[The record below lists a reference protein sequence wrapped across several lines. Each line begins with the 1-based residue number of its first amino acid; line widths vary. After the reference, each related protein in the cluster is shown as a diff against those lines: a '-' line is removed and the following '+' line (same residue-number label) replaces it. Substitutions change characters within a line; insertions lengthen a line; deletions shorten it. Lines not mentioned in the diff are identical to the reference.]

1 MTASLLTVG
10 LAQIAPIWLDR
21 EATLA
26 KMVDWVARAGREGC
40 QLVAFGEALL
50 PGYPFW
56 VELTDGARFESAL
69 QKRFYAHYAEQAV
82 RIERG
87 DLAPLCAAA
96 RAAKCWVL
104 LGAMEQPAARGH
116 SVYCSMVWIDPLGEV
131 RNVHRKLMPTFEER
145 LVWATGDG
153 AGLRTF
159 DVGPFRAGGLNC
171 WENWMPLP
179 RAALQAQGEDLHV
192 ALWPGNVRNTVDL
205 TRHIARE
212 GRSYSLAVSGLM
224 RRADVPDHI
233 PEAALLRE
241 VLPETSANGGSCI
254 AGPDGQ
260 WLVEPV
266 ADVETLIVA
275 QLDLAR
281 VREERQ
287 NFDPSGHYAR
297 PDVLRLEID
306 RRRQQVLIERD

>member
-1 MTASLLTVG
+1 MTASVLTVG

-21 EATLA
+21 TATLA

-104 LGAMEQPAARGH
+104 LGVMEQPAARGH
-116 SVYCSMVWIDPLGEV
+116 SVYCSMVWIDPQGEV

-159 DVGPFRAGGLNC
+159 DVGSFRAGGLNC

-192 ALWPGNVRNTVDL
+192 ALWPGNVRNTIDL

-224 RRADVPDHI
+224 RRSDVPDHI

-266 ADVETLIVA
+266 ADAETLIVA

-306 RRRQQVLIERD
+306 RRRQQVLLERD